1 MSENSSIISNS
12 NDSINEDVPLFK
24 ITKLKNTFINKIQ
37 SSNEIITNTFHY
49 NNLFILSTDAGSIYI
64 TDLFK
69 NTILKEFK
77 KLHKDYITSI
87 HVKNNYMISS
97 CIEGIVNIISL
108 DDYQIKKRFN
118 FNRSLN
124 YVKLHDNFDNINN
137 KCFFLSSFNG
147 LLVSCNLDSIELK
160 ETHNNWLSYINFS
173 NNGNTNDLKVFE
185 LLSIDSILFFEVI
198 DIDKFLIINF
208 NQIMIVSFNKDGNI
222 TTLFEQSYNI
232 KNENINI
239 VHKCNDLLIV
249 SFNNYQK
256 ILVLNLK
263 EFELI
268 REISL
273 DLNDVLYIHSF
284 DTSTYSWNKDLF
296 IPPFL
301 VFFKDMSISIIDIN
315 EDTHIIEDDIELPV
329 LNNKFID
336 ALQINDTY
344 LSIVMK
350 DEIFNVYPYTKKMVF
365 DYYSENDDLWHAWLI
380 SQSIDEVS
388 DHERYEIGLN
398 VIKNDQEN
406 VMKILNQNSY
416 RNLSEN
422 GDSFTTLITTV
433 DDKVFEDIAQR
444 FIAAD
449 VNDCDI
455 TYLLIARVF
464 AAFFSRLIQLNHTL
478 FCHFLKKFES
488 SMSTESLDEINNMIS
503 QEEPDFPL
511 LNSQLIL
518 SNKVIFESKDL
529 LKVYYDILSYNID
542 TAYYKDQLLRYLK
555 INTSVIKDIYNSH
568 ELINKLE
575 YGCVSQDEKVKY
587 LTRLIN
593 IIINNV
599 DENDLVN
606 YLTNNTDI
614 EYFDILLLSRLLP
627 LLDSSK
633 FNLNLFKVCIDYFM
647 FEKIHLNSDKDS
659 TILIR
664 FLNKYFNE
672 RYITSKD
679 EKKLISQYFLDKWHS
694 LDDKD
699 MFLEEVI
706 YLYIQLDEY
715 NELLTLILD
724 KKDIKDCISLI
735 MVNHSNM
742 NNVLLWEKIF
752 NFVHTKEGDVVISD
766 YEFIM
771 EFVNKNNSKFQI
783 NVLIFLYE
791 QLLTR
796 LNNFDTKVDQH
807 IKFKK
812 LEVLKIKSLLQ
823 NELTNVYAKKM
834 MYLQMADY
842 HD

>member
-12 NDSINEDVPLFK
+12 NDSINDDVPLFK
-24 ITKLKNTFINKIQ
+24 ITKVKTTFIDSIQ
-37 SSNEIITNTFHY
+37 SSNETITNTFHY
-49 NNLFILSTDAGSIYI
+49 NSLLLLSTDAGSICI
-64 TDLFK
+64 TDPSK

-77 KLHKDYITSI
+77 RLHKDYITSI
-87 HVKNNYMISS
+87 HVKNNHVISS

-124 YVKLHDNFDNINN
+124 YVKLHDKFDNINN

-147 LLVSCNLDSIELK
+147 SLVSCNLDSIEFK

-173 NNGNTNDLKVFE
+173 NNGNTNDLKVIE

-222 TTLFEQSYNI
+222 TTLFEQSFNI

-273 DLNDVLYIHSF
+273 NLKDVLYIHSF
-284 DTSTYSWNKDLF
+284 DTSAYSWDKDLF
-296 IPPFL
+296 MPPFL
-301 VFFKDMSISIIDIN
+301 VFFKDMTINIIDIN
-315 EDTHIIEDDIELPV
+315 EDIEIIEDDIELPV

-336 ALQINDTY
+336 ALQINNRY
-344 LSIVMK
+344 LSIIMK
-350 DEIFNVYPYTKKMVF
+350 HEIFNVYPYTKKMVF
-365 DYYSENDDLWHAWLI
+365 DYYSENNDLWHAWLI
-380 SQSIDEVS
+380 SQSIDDVS
-388 DHERYEIGLN
+388 DHERYEIGLS
-398 VIKNDQEN
+398 VIKHDQEH
-406 VMKILNQNSY
+406 VIEVLDQNNY
-416 RNLSEN
+416 KTLSEN
-422 GDSFTTLITTV
+422 AESFTTLITSV
-433 DDKVFEDIAQR
+433 DDKLILSITQR
-444 FIAAD
+444 LIDAD
-449 VNDCDI
+449 VNECNI
-455 TYLLIARVF
+455 TYLLTPEVF
-464 AAFFSRLIQLNHTL
+464 AILLFRLIKLNHTT

-488 SMSTESLDEINNMIS
+488 SMSIGTLDEIKHVII
-503 QEEPDFPL
+503 QEEADFPL

-518 SNKVIFESKDL
+518 SNRISFESQDL

-542 TAYYKDQLLRYLK
+542 IVYYKDQLLRYLK
-555 INTSVIKDIYNSH
+555 INTSVIKDIYNSRD
-568 ELINKLE
+568 LISKVE
-575 YGCVSQDEKVKY
+575 YGCASQDEKVRC
-587 LTRLIN
+587 LTKLIN
-593 IIINNV
+593 IIITNV
-599 DENDLVN
+599 DENELIK
-606 YLTNNTDI
+606 YLTNNKNF
-614 EYFDILLLSRLLP
+614 EYFDVLLLSRLLS

-633 FNLNLFKVCIDYFM
+633 FNLDLFKVCIDCFM
-647 FEKIHLNSDKDS
+647 FEKMQLNTDTESNV
-659 TILIR
+659 LIK
-664 FLNKYFNE
+664 FLNKYFNDK
-672 RYITSKD
+672 YITSMS
-679 EKKLISQYFLDKWHS
+679 EKKSIFQYFLEKWHS

-706 YLYIQLDEY
+706 YLYIQLDDY

-724 KKDIKDCISLI
+724 KKDIKDCIGLI
-735 MVNHSNM
+735 MVNQSNI

-752 NFVHTKEGDVVISD
+752 NFVHTKEAHVVISD

-771 EFVNKNNSKFQI
+771 EFVNKNNSQFQI
-783 NVLIFLYE
+783 NVLVFLYE

-796 LNNFDTKVDQH
+796 LNKFDTNVDRH

-812 LEVLKIKSLLQ
+812 LEVLKIKSLLE
-823 NELTNVYAKKM
+823 NELRNVYAKKM
-834 MYLQMADY
+834 MYLQMAEY